1 MISSLPIFVITATE
15 LAARP
20 VANRPAMPIDCRNTD
35 ARAGQ
40 RLNLPCFSRSVPNP
54 RGLPHQNSAS
64 HQLRG
69 RRQGRLASTPWQLS
83 P

>member
-20 VANRPAMPIDCRNTD
+20 VANRPAMPIDCRDTD
-35 ARAGQ
+35 SQAGQ
-40 RLNLPCFSRSVPNP
+40 QPNLTCFSRSVPDP
-54 RGLPHQNSAS
+54 QGLPRQNSAS
-64 HQLRG
+64 QQLRG
-69 RRQGRLASTPWQLS
+69 CRHSSLASTPWQLS

>member
-20 VANRPAMPIDCRNTD
+20 VANRPATPIDCRNTGSQ
-35 ARAGQ
+35 AGQ
-40 RLNLPCFSRSVPNP
+40 QLNLTCFSRSAPDP
-54 RGLPHQNSAS
+54 RGFPRQNSAS
-64 HQLRG
+64 QQLRG
-69 RRQGRLASTPWQLS
+69 CRQNSLASTPWQLS